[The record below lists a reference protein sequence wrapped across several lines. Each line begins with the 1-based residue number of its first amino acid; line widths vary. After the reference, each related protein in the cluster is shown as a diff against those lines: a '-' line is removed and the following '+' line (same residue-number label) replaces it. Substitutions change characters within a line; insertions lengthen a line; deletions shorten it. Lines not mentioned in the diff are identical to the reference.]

1 MNTSMTRWLSRL
13 QLSPRSKRVITEA
26 ALDWQHEVAMAATT
40 AARIASH
47 ARASVAFLRAIVLL
61 SARSTAD
68 VVIHGWAIRFVMWV
82 VVVSVV
88 TTLPDLVGPSGGPFS
103 PLSRATQF
111 LAASTV
117 GSAWMAVFYCVL
129 TAKSSEAVPRAGM
142 TVLAVLTVFAT
153 ASWLYPWAVETSARW
168 SNVDIHA
175 GTGYGLG
182 DYALHCAYIV
192 ASLFIA
198 GAMRAQSAPSRWHLA
213 FPAVLLALWWIP
225 MLLSRMADPRAPRF
239 VEQSVPLAM
248 MAIYWLVLTRRLER
262 AGPSAMRPN
271 PQ

>member
-1 MNTSMTRWLSRL
+1 MNTSATRWLSRL
-13 QLSPRSKRVITEA
+13 QLSPRSQRVLTEA
-26 ALDWQHEVAMAATT
+26 ALDWQHEVATAKTT
-40 AARIASH
+40 TARIASH
-47 ARASVAFLRAIVLL
+47 ARATAAFLRAIVFL
-61 SARSTAD
+61 SARSIAD

-129 TAKSSEAVPRAGM
+129 TAKSGEAVPRVGL

-153 ASWLYPWAVETSARW
+153 ASWLFPWAVEKAARW
-168 SNVDIHA
+168 SNVDIHPGSA
-175 GTGYGLG
+175 YPPGQ
-182 DYALHCAYIV
+182 YALHFAYIV

-213 FPAVLLALWWIP
+213 FPAALLALWWVP
-225 MLLSRMADPRAPRF
+225 MLLSHVVEARAPRF
-239 VEQSVPLAM
+239 VEQGVPLTM
-248 MAIYWLVLTRRLER
+248 MAIYWLVLVRRLER
-262 AGPSAMRPN
+262 AEPSEMHPN